1 MREKEKLYKALKEV
15 SIVLEY
21 TDPILR
27 AKVPDNFT
35 WFMENFKDE
44 THYFQIDLNKRLEEQ
59 NLMYESIVILSI
71 ILKSSWCDKKTLKR
85 LEEKYKVSRTRFLAD
100 REYQETQL
108 TEQINSLTIIKRENF
123 FKKIFNKVKKFFG
136 IDRRRIYMP

>member
-44 THYFQIDLNKRLEEQ
+44 THYFQIDLNRRLEEQ

-85 LEEKYKVSRTRFLAD
+85 LEEKYKVSRSRFFED

-108 TEQINSLTIIKRENF
+108 TEQINSLTIVKKENF
-123 FKKIFNKVKKFFG
+123 LKKIFNKVKRFFG
-136 IDRRRIYMP
+136 IDRRRLYMP